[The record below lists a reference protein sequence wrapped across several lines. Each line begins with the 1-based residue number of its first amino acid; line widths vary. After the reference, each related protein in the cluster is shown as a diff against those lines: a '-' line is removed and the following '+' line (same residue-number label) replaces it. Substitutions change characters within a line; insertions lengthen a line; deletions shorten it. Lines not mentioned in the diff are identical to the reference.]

1 MDVGAFISFA
11 ITKDTVV
18 DIFIARD
25 WNALDDGSGNNG
37 QEQESESDQE

>member
-1 MDVGAFISFA
+1 MDRSASTSFA

>member
-1 MDVGAFISFA
+1 MDRSAFTSFA

-18 DIFIARD
+18 DISIARD